1 MQPTWANVQV
11 HRAYPDYV
19 MEFDRLDP
27 DDDVRWAPY
36 GAEVLSARAPNG
48 LSTLCMRDSQY
59 WLTRKTLVF
68 DVLVE
73 EYSPRVMRQFGLH
86 QTFPFDMAVL
96 FHRQFTRKFF
106 QLFYNHITKSY
117 ILCSCFT

>member
-36 GAEVLSARAPNG
+36 GAQELLARAPNG
-48 LSTLCMRDSQY
+48 LSPLCTRDSQY
-59 WLTRKTLVF
+59 WLTRKALVF
-68 DVLVE
+68 DVFVE
-73 EYSPRVMRQFGLH
+73 EYSPHRVMRQFGLH
-86 QTFPFDMAVL
+86 QTFPLNIARVVPPAI
-96 FHRQFTRKFF
+96 H
-106 QLFYNHITKSY
+106 S
-117 ILCSCFT
+117 